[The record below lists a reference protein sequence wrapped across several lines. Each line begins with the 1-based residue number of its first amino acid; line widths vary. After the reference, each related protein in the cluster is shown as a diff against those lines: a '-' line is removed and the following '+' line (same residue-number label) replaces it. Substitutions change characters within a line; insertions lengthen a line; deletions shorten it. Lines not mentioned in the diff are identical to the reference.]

1 MHRLM
6 MRGSKH
12 IKLFF
17 LIIFFILSLAAIGF
31 TIWPITG
38 LYGSRLDWWGGNSA
52 IQATSIAVFCA
63 PAGTIGL
70 VVTVHFLFKKQ
81 VVVRAIQMGA
91 IAAGIIL
98 TGLCLPYFLIPI
110 QVGQKASQEFGIT
123 WGNDWQNRVRAPT
136 SGPWLASPYSIGIYY
151 TGLSIDKSTFKKSL
165 DVPFMTIGSDTFKF
179 DVFQPIGEGPFPVV
193 ICIHG
198 GGWCGLDKDTMM
210 GYQRE
215 YLAAAGY
222 VVFSVQYGAAAER
235 GMSRQYSMQEIMDNL
250 AHFSDWLA
258 TPANAAEYKADLSH
272 CFVNGLSAGGH
283 LSALVS
289 VARYNVS
296 AWNPAVN
303 LIGGVD
309 FYGITD
315 IRTWDKITP
324 TWLNA
329 SGLFNETVLSN
340 FTIVDRFSPVTYVQS
355 VAGDHN
361 HIVPLLIFHGDVDS
375 VVDVDQSRQ
384 LNSLYDA
391 RGLKCVYIEIP
402 RGEHVF
408 EGKSR
413 EAGAQISL
421 WAMERFFQLCLE

>member
-1 MHRLM
+1 
-6 MRGSKH
+6 MRDPKVAKQVFLV
-12 IKLFF
+12 ILAILFVA
-17 LIIFFILSLAAIGF
+17 LVGF
-31 TIWPITG
+31 TVWPITG
-38 LYGSRLDWWGGNSA
+38 LYGPRLDWWGGNSA
-52 IQATSIAVFCA
+52 IRMTSIGVFCA
-63 PAGTIGL
+63 PAGSIGL
-70 VVTVHFLFKKQ
+70 VVVTRFLFKKKA
-81 VVVRAIQMGA
+81 VVRGVQVGA

-98 TGLCLPYFLIPI
+98 TGMCLPYFVIPM
-110 QVGQKASQEFGIT
+110 QVGQNASQEFGAT
-123 WGNDWQNRVRAPT
+123 WGSDWESRVHAP
-136 SGPWLASPYSIGIYY
+136 SGGPWLASPYSLGIYY
-151 TGLSIDKSTFKKSL
+151 TGLPIDESAFTASL
-165 DVPFMTIGSDTFKF
+165 DVPFMTVGSDTFKF
-179 DVFQPIGEGPFPVV
+179 DVFRPVGEGPFPVI

-222 VVFSVQYGAAAER
+222 VVFSVQYGAAAEK

-258 TPANAAEYKADLSH
+258 TPANAAGYKADLSR

-315 IRTWDKITP
+315 IRHWDMISQS
-324 TWLNA
+324 WLNA
-329 SGLFNETVLSN
+329 TGLFNATVLSD
-340 FTIVDRFSPVTYVQS
+340 FTVVDRFSPVTYVQS
-355 VAGDHN
+355 AEGDHGN
-361 HIVPLLIFHGDVDS
+361 VVPLLILHGDVDS

-384 LNSLYDA
+384 LNALYDA

-402 RGEHVF
+402 RAEHVF
-408 EGKSR
+408 EGNSR

-421 WAMERFFQLCLE
+421 WAMERFFQLCMV